1 MIVGNDNMAV
11 LANGQISSGHMII
24 KEEWIKVSN
33 PEDIKDDEEFITK
46 HSATTFEATVKVYEL
61 LGAEVNLHYD
71 IADTT
76 CTAKVNPRT
85 TARPG
90 DVVKF
95 AMDISRLHVFDKE
108 TEQIITH

>member
-1 MIVGNDNMAV
+1 
-11 LANGQISSGHMII
+11 MII

-61 LGAEVNLHYD
+61 LGAEVNLHYEIGD
-71 IADTT
+71 VT

-90 DVVKF
+90 DEVTF
-95 AMDISRLHVFDKE
+95 AMDVERLHVFDKE
-108 TEQIITH
+108 TEIVITH